1 MVLIGRQGPSMM
13 TVITRVSLKPGSE
26 PDWDQAM
33 RERLAAAQAQDG
45 CVSAQL
51 LMPLDG
57 MSSRVIVGTWAT
69 RADWEAWHNDPA
81 FHETRERME
90 GLQEEPDDMQWF
102 EVVDETLPA
111 PQGDQ
116 V

>member
-1 MVLIGRQGPSMM
+1 MM
-13 TVITRVSLKPGSE
+13 TVITHVSLKPGSE

-33 RERLAAAQAQDG
+33 RERLSAAQAQGG

-57 MSSRVIVGTWAT
+57 MSLRVIVGTWST

-81 FHETRERME
+81 FQETRERME
-90 GLQEEPDDMQWF
+90 GLREKPDDMQWF
-102 EVVDETLPA
+102 EVLDEALCA
-111 PQGDQ
+111 PQGKQ